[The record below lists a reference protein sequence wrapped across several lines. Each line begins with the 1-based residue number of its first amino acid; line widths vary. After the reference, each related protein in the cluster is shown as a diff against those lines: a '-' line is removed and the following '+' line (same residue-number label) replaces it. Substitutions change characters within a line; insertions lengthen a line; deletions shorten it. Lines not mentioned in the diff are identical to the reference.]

1 MRSAVDCILQVA
13 VGLVRRVGAAAFS
26 AGIIWRG
33 GEASG
38 QDVGGVGFESICVKP
53 LNVSAYLNPKIC
65 TRRGGVV

>member
-13 VGLVRRVGAAAFS
+13 VGLVRRVSAAAFS

-33 GEASG
+33 GKASR
-38 QDVGGVGFESICVKP
+38 QNVGGVGFERICVKR
-53 LNVSAYLNPKIC
+53 LNVRTYRNPKIC